1 MIICNPE
8 KTMNDTPRMTEAWS
22 KASRTAD
29 GMYSSRPCHIDIA
42 ANCYKEGCELE
53 RELTVAR
60 RLAERYR
67 YLSCDS
73 QEEADAEVL
82 PWENNQTNEL

>member
-1 MIICNPE
+1 
-8 KTMNDTPRMTEAWS
+8 MNTPTPRTDAQHAQFPMGGFTLNFA
-22 KASRTAD
+22 RQ
-29 GMYSSRPCHIDIA
+29 
-42 ANCYKEGCELE
+42 LE
-53 RELTVAR
+53 RELIEAR

-82 PWENNQTNEL
+82 PWENNQQTEP